1 MTLHKDFELI
11 NYQFIP
17 SADLRMEFE
26 EESKNIRGGAI
37 CLQRIEFL
45 NYLLSTLQNDYGWKP
60 NDDKFQQ
67 LLETILHY

>member
-1 MTLHKDFELI
+1 MKLHKDFELI
-11 NYQFIP
+11 NYRFIP
-17 SADLRMEFE
+17 SVDLRMKFE
-26 EESKNIRGGAI
+26 EESKNIRGGAT
-37 CLQRIEFL
+37 CLQRMEFS